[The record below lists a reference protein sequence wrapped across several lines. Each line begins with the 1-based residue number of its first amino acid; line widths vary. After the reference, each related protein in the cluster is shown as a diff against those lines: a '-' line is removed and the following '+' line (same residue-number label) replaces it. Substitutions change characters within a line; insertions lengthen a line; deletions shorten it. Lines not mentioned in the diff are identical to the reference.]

1 VEAGVGEEVSAEQQL
16 EVIARDVKECTVCE
30 LFRTATHGVPGE
42 GNAQAKILFIGEG
55 PGWHEDQQGKP
66 FVGASGK
73 FLTELIESAGLKR
86 EDVFI
91 TNIVKHRP
99 PSNRD
104 PLPDEMAACSS
115 YLERQIDAIDPEVI
129 VTLGRFSMS
138 KYFPGDRISKIHGR
152 PKNIGNRLVVPMYH
166 PAAALHNGSLR
177 ATIEEDFGRLPEF
190 LAEQE
195 ERRSKQAEE
204 DDPPQQASLF

>member
-1 VEAGVGEEVSAEQQL
+1 MGEEVSAEQQL
-16 EVIARDVKECTVCE
+16 EVIARDVKECTLCE
-30 LFRTATHGVPGE
+30 LFRTATRGVPGE

-66 FVGASGK
+66 FVGASGQ

-177 ATIEEDFGRLPEF
+177 AMIEEDFGRLPEF